1 MLSKRFNDILF
12 VLILVVA
19 VAGVFLMRFLL
30 LGNIDSRIDSTVSD
44 NNSMETRINELTRL
58 VDQHGQETLP
68 SMTEMHRFIPHDYD
82 RDQLL
87 FYIMAQLEF
96 SGVSDVTDFNR
107 RVTITENPAF
117 PEGTEF
123 RAMSNQLDA
132 YRIQIQFNDT
142 DLDRLHTFLEQMD
155 DADQYFILQ
164 SIQYDLP
171 TGQTVTFT
179 INYVTFYRP

>member
-12 VLILVVA
+12 VLILIIA
-19 VAGVFLMRFLL
+19 VGGVFLMRFLL
-30 LGNIDSRIDSTVSD
+30 LGNIDTRIEDTES
-44 NNSMETRINELTRL
+44 NNVNMETRINELTRL

-68 SMTEMHRFIPHDYD
+68 SMTEMHRYIPHAYD

-96 SGVSDVTDFNR
+96 SGVSDITDFNR
-107 RVTITENPAF
+107 RVVITENPSF

-123 RAMSNQLDA
+123 RTMSNQLDA
-132 YRIQIQFNDT
+132 YRIQVQFSDT
-142 DLDRLHTFLEQMD
+142 DTERLHTFLEQMD
-155 DADQYFILQ
+155 SAAQYFILQ
-164 SIQYDLP
+164 SVQYEIP
-171 TGQTVTFT
+171 SGERVTFT